1 MKIIYMAFFGI
12 LISLTISCA
21 ENSTSTIAEVH
32 NSDISKTTQS
42 QQQPTPQPDTDTL
55 VTAPPAKMKNLLEM
69 KKKSLPIRFK
79 TSFPT
84 IPISLTVSLT
94 QLLDKPVCR

>member
-42 QQQPTPQPDTDTL
+42 QRQPTPQPDTDTPGDS
-55 VTAPPAKMKNLLEM
+55 T
-69 KKKSLPIRFK
+69 
-79 TSFPT
+79 TSKDEGLIGNEKEILTDTFQDF
-84 IPISLTVSLT
+84 IP
-94 QLLDKPVCR
+94 